1 MRDPYSVLGVSPNAT
16 DDEIKEAYR
25 KLAKKYHPDI
35 NPDKKLAEEMMKEIN
50 LAYDT
55 IKKQREQGINGN
67 NYHSSSSNN
76 TTYSNFYNNPFS
88 HQERT
93 VYTLDDVERC
103 IYQRNYFLARAYLN
117 QIKPDN
123 ARWYY
128 YSSIVCYHLNDVLKA
143 REHIRIACEI
153 EPYNQTY
160 QNLKNKLDNVEV
172 KTPPRNYTFKFDF
185 ISLIFLLIRL
195 LFPVLIFYFF
205 MQFIF
210 SLFSGGGTPTDPPQP
225 PAQ

>member
-67 NYHSSSSNN
+67 GNNNYNN
-76 TTYSNFYNNPFS
+76 YNNFYNTQYDYRN
-88 HQERT
+88 T
-93 VYTLDDVERC
+93 NGYTLDSVARC
-103 IYQRNYFLARAYLN
+103 ISERNYFLAKAYLN
-117 QIKPDN
+117 QIRPDN

-128 YSSIVCYHLNDVLKA
+128 YSSIVNYHLNDIFTAKN
-143 REHIRIACEI
+143 HIRIACEM
-153 EPYNQTY
+153 EPLNETY
-160 QNLKNKLDNVEV
+160 QSLKSRLDNIRIVNSYRG
-172 KTPPRNYTFKFDF
+172 PQIKFSF
-185 ISLIFLLIRL
+185 LNLIFLLIRL
-195 LFPVLIFYFF
+195 IFPIIIFYFF
-205 MQFIF
+205 MQLVF
-210 SLFSGGGTPTDPPQP
+210 SLFSGGGAPTDPPQP

>member
-67 NYHSSSSNN
+67 NYNN
-76 TTYSNFYNNPFS
+76 YNNYYNS
-88 HQERT
+88 QYDYKNT
-93 VYTLDDVERC
+93 YGYTLDSVEKC
-103 IYQRNYFLARAYLN
+103 IYERNYFLAKAYLN
-117 QIKPDN
+117 QIRPDN
-123 ARWYY
+123 ARWFY
-128 YSSIVCYHLNDVLKA
+128 YSTIVNYHLNDIIAAK
-143 REHIRIACEI
+143 EHIRIACEM
-153 EPYNQTY
+153 EPLNETY
-160 QNLKNKLDNVEV
+160 QSLKSRLDNIKVV
-172 KTPPRNYTFKFDF
+172 SSYRAPQIKFSF
-185 ISLIFLLIRL
+185 LNLIFLLIRL
-195 LFPVLIFYFF
+195 MFPIIVFYFF
-205 MQFIF
+205 MQFVF
-210 SLFSGGGTPTDPPQP
+210 SLFGGGGTPVDPPQP